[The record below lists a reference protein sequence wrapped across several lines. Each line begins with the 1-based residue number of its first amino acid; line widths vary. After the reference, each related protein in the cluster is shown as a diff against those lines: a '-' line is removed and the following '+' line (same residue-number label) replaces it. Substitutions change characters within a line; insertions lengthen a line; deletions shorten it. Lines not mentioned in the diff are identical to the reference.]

1 MNQTKLYEFLQG
13 RRSLLIAGLTFLTLV
28 FFTSCSSSPESTA
41 YISDENGKETFSFSD
56 DVDGKES
63 QFTAHFDG
71 DKITSIYK
79 DGKKVSEPELEE
91 YSELVYHKLNKLRKG
106 MKEFDDDMV
115 HFSLDMKKF
124 NEEMSAFREK
134 MLAEGLASS
143 KFHFNKKEFKEQMEK
158 LKEELAQLKDKKIEF
173 HFDKEKHEQLM
184 KELQEQLGD
193 LHLKKHDFNFEF
205 DNEEFQKA
213 MEQLKEALKVHDW
226 ENMEFNIPIPEIHI
240 DLDDLDKSMKELDT
254 ELNKLKS
261 FMSELRTELVND
273 KLISSEDEDFNMDF
287 SAEKMTID
295 DKTVPAD
302 LHRKY
307 KEIYKKHFGKE
318 IDDKIKIRD

>member
-1 MNQTKLYEFLQG
+1 MNQTKLYEFLKV
-13 RRSLLIAGLTFLTLV
+13 RKSLLIAGLAFFTLV

-63 QFTAHFDG
+63 QFTAHFEG

-79 DGKKVSEPELEE
+79 DGKKISEPELEE

-106 MKEFDDDMV
+106 MKEFDNDMV

-124 NEEMSAFREK
+124 NDEMSAFREK
-134 MLAEGLASS
+134 MLTEGLASS

-158 LKEELAQLKDKKIEF
+158 LKEELSQLKDKKIEF

-213 MEQLKEALKVHDW
+213 MEQMKEALKAHDW
-226 ENMEFNIPIPEIHI
+226 ENMDFNIPIPEIHI
-240 DLDDLDKSMKELDT
+240 DLDDLDENMKELEV
-254 ELNKLKS
+254 ELGKLKS
-261 FMSELRTELVND
+261 FLKEMRSEMAADN
-273 KLISSEDEDFNMDF
+273 LINSVDEDFDLEF
-287 SAEKMTID
+287 SADEMIVNDNKVSET
-295 DKTVPAD
+295 
-302 LHRKY
+302 LHKKY
-307 KEIYKKHFGKE
+307 KEIYRKHYGKE
-318 IDDKIKIRD
+318 IEDKIRIQD